1 MPTKKGPGSRKSRAS
16 GGDAQ
21 DLWPQARERIAADRM
36 LQLEICTALES
47 LADNLPNVVDLR
59 LARALVGVIEPS
71 WSEHVSFQDDALF
84 PILLRRHDAT
94 RGVAATLERLRLE
107 HAEIRDRHVEVIEQ
121 ICLLIVGE
129 QPNPD
134 MLGYLL
140 RSVFEGHRRH
150 IEGETAFLE
159 LDAPELAHRRRS

>member
-1 MPTKKGPGSRKSRAS
+1 
-16 GGDAQ
+16 
-21 DLWPQARERIAADRM
+21 M

-59 LARALVGVIEPS
+59 LARALVGVLEPS
-71 WSEHVSFQDDALF
+71 WTEHVSFQDEVLF
-84 PILLRRHDAT
+84 PILIRRHDAT
-94 RGVAATLERLRLE
+94 RGVAATLETLRRE
-107 HAEIRDRHVEVIEQ
+107 HDEMRDRHTEVIEQ

-140 RSVFEGHRRH
+140 RGVFEGHRRH
-150 IEGETAFLE
+150 IEGETVF
-159 LDAPELAHRRRS
+159 LDATLPSLLTDDDHEALESWHAARPEPPFPIRLLLGLRS